1 MGRIESPETDQNI
14 LENLTKSGQ
23 SGLYK
28 CYWLTNPL
36 IYMESYIPTS
46 HTQKRI
52 DIWGDGGVNLLNEK
66 NSFAIY
72 VYSWC
77 YTLDILHFICQLYF
91 NKAKKGKIS
100 NVNSK
105 CF

>member
-46 HTQKRI
+46 HTQ
-52 DIWGDGGVNLLNEK
+52 
-66 NSFAIY
+66 IY
-72 VYSWC
+72 FTWVEDLKYSK
-77 YTLDILHFICQLYF
+77 Q
-91 NKAKKGKIS
+91 
-100 NVNSK
+100 NVNNK
-105 CF
+105 HIRWNFKKIFLLLGTKKEFLYKV